1 MNKEKDMKKFSSKRA
16 LLLSVISMVICVS
29 MLIGSTFA
37 WFTDSATA
45 NVNTIKSGNLDVEL
59 VDANGEKITE
69 ALKWVKSA
77 EAPEGEKVLWEPGC
91 TYNLES
97 FKIKN
102 AGDLALKYK
111 VVISGLT
118 GDATLLNAI
127 DFTVKKGDTE
137 VSLDNFTGKL
147 LPAGKTATAN
157 DEEVGET
164 ALITITGTMKATA
177 GNEYKGLSL
186 EGISITVYATQLNSE
201 SDSTGKDYDKDAT
214 YYPVLDVAGFKDA
227 LKKGGNVEVE
237 SDLDT
242 GKETLKVT
250 KDTTINMNGKEIK
263 NTENIWI
270 DDSGSDGNW
279 SLISAR
285 NGANLTISGNGTFKA
300 KANDAMAVDV
310 QSGATLTI
318 KNGTFIGNVDA
329 VYVENGT
336 AIIEGGFF
344 DIQQKSNG
352 TGEAQYRFMLNC
364 YDANYNNGTAKIIVK
379 GGTFVNFNP
388 ANNAAEGAGTNFV
401 AEGYSVISEAKA
413 NGDVWYTVVEG
424 TGVSNSEDLKT
435 AIASAEAGDTIVL
448 ASGKYTVTT
457 TEPMSISGVTFKAA
471 PGATVDGVYL
481 ISNSSETRLT
491 MDNITFDGI
500 TFTDKVVLGQD
511 GFSWGLS
518 QCSNIKFVNCNF
530 DLSGSTERY
539 PDAIS
544 LKGANVSGTIS
555 EKEDVAYVKGVTIED
570 CSFTNIRYALFC
582 GKGRDVSI
590 KNCNVENASSYAFR
604 IDDVAGSLAV
614 EGNTVTNAEG
624 VLKINT
630 VGNNYSTTDITT
642 NVVVKG
648 NNAYNMTCGNGNVFV
663 TTFDN
668 AKSSGKST
676 YTITGNSCTYTGTFE
691 TPLCGF
697 RIKSNYGPS
706 RAEFIENN

>member
-1 MNKEKDMKKFSSKRA
+1 MSFPCRRGKMFFPLSAAAKNLTLRRKDMKNFSSKKA
-16 LLLSVISMVICVS
+16 LFLSVISMVICVS

-45 NVNTIKSGNLDVEL
+45 NVNTIQAGNLDVEL
-59 VDANGEKITE
+59 VGKDGKTLTE

-91 TYNLES
+91 KYNLEP
-97 FKIKN
+97 FAIKN
-102 AGDLALKYK
+102 SGNLALKYK

-118 GDATLLNAI
+118 GDATLLEAI
-127 DFTVKKGDTE
+127 DFTVSVDGDALVAKDGESTATTAA
-137 VSLDNFTGKL
+137 SLNDFEGTL
-147 LPAGKTATAN
+147 EAGKTT
-157 DEEVGET
+157 G
-164 ALITITGTMKATA
+164 LITITGKMKETA
-177 GNEYKGLSL
+177 GNKYKGLSL
-186 EGISITVYATQLNSE
+186 ENISITVYASQLNYE

-214 YYPVLDVAGFKDA
+214 YYPVLDAAGLKDA
-227 LKKGGNVEVE
+227 LKTGGNVEVE

-364 YDANYNNGTAKIIVK
+364 YDANYKNGTAKIIVK

-401 AEGYSVISEAKA
+401 AEGYSVIKETQA

-424 TGVSNSEDLKT
+424 TGASSNEELNDVIS
-435 AIASAEAGDTIVL
+435 SATEPTTVTLGKGTYTLPTLENKDITVKGTKDTIVNMKNVVNK
-448 ASGKYTVTT
+448 AS
-457 TEPMSISGVTFKAA
+457 SASFDGVTVNFGTEDYRGFQHTGK
-471 PGATVDGVYL
+471 
-481 ISNSSETRLT
+481 LT
-491 MDNITFDGI
+491 Y
-500 TFTDKVVLGQD
+500 K
-511 GFSWGLS
+511 
-518 QCSNIKFVNCNF
+518 
-530 DLSGSTERY
+530 
-539 PDAIS
+539 
-544 LKGANVSGTIS
+544 
-555 EKEDVAYVKGVTIED
+555 D
-570 CSFTNIRYALFC
+570 C
-582 GKGRDVSI
+582 
-590 KNCNVENASSYAFR
+590 
-604 IDDVAGSLAV
+604 
-614 EGNTVTNAEG
+614 
-624 VLKINT
+624 
-630 VGNNYSTTDITT
+630 
-642 NVVVKG
+642 
-648 NNAYNMTCGNGNVFV
+648 
-663 TTFDN
+663 
-668 AKSSGKST
+668 
-676 YTITGNSCTYTGTFE
+676 TITGKQFLYAE
-691 TPLCGF
+691 EV
-697 RIKSNYGPS
+697 
-706 RAEFIENN
+706 EFINCEFVQDAVDYNVWTYGAGSVLFKDCTFTCKGKAVLIYNEGTLSAQTVEFQNCKFEASSAVDGKAAIEIDSYGTSYNVIVDQATADNVTGFGTGSNSGNSVWNVKRNVKPITVTVAGTVVYNQ

>member
-1 MNKEKDMKKFSSKRA
+1 MFFPLSAAAKNLTLRRKDMKNFSSKKA
-16 LLLSVISMVICVS
+16 LFLSVISMVICVS

-45 NVNTIKSGNLDVEL
+45 NVNTIQAGNLDVEL
-59 VDANGEKITE
+59 VGKDGKTLTE

-91 TYNLES
+91 KYNLEP
-97 FKIKN
+97 FAIKN
-102 AGDLALKYK
+102 SGNLALKYK

-118 GDATLLNAI
+118 GDATLLEAI
-127 DFTVKKGDTE
+127 DFTVSVDGDALVAKDGESTATTAA
-137 VSLDNFTGKL
+137 SLNNFEGTL
-147 LPAGKTATAN
+147 EAGKTT
-157 DEEVGET
+157 G
-164 ALITITGTMKATA
+164 LITITGEMKETA
-177 GNEYKGLSL
+177 GNKYKGLSL
-186 EGISITVYATQLNSE
+186 ENISITVYASQLNSE

-214 YYPVLDVAGFKDA
+214 YYPVLDAAGLKDA
-227 LKKGGNVEVE
+227 LKTGGNVEVE

-364 YDANYNNGTAKIIVK
+364 YDANYKNGTAKIIVK

-401 AEGYSVISEAKA
+401 AEGYSVIKETQA

-424 TGVSNSEDLKT
+424 TGASSNEELNNVIS
-435 AIASAEAGDTIVL
+435 SATEPTTVTLGKGTYTLPTLENKDITVKGTKDTIVNMKNVVNK
-448 ASGKYTVTT
+448 AS
-457 TEPMSISGVTFKAA
+457 SASFDGVTVNFGTEDYRGFQHTGK
-471 PGATVDGVYL
+471 
-481 ISNSSETRLT
+481 LT
-491 MDNITFDGI
+491 Y
-500 TFTDKVVLGQD
+500 K
-511 GFSWGLS
+511 
-518 QCSNIKFVNCNF
+518 
-530 DLSGSTERY
+530 
-539 PDAIS
+539 
-544 LKGANVSGTIS
+544 
-555 EKEDVAYVKGVTIED
+555 D
-570 CSFTNIRYALFC
+570 C
-582 GKGRDVSI
+582 
-590 KNCNVENASSYAFR
+590 
-604 IDDVAGSLAV
+604 
-614 EGNTVTNAEG
+614 
-624 VLKINT
+624 
-630 VGNNYSTTDITT
+630 
-642 NVVVKG
+642 
-648 NNAYNMTCGNGNVFV
+648 
-663 TTFDN
+663 
-668 AKSSGKST
+668 
-676 YTITGNSCTYTGTFE
+676 TITGKQFLYAE
-691 TPLCGF
+691 EV
-697 RIKSNYGPS
+697 
-706 RAEFIENN
+706 EFINCEFVQDAVDYNVWTYGAGSILFKDCTFTCKGKAVLIYNEGTLSAQTVEFQNCKFESSSAVDGKAAIEIDSYGTSYNVIVDQATADNVTGFGTGSNSGNSVWNVKRNVKPVTVTVAGTVVYNQ

>member
-1 MNKEKDMKKFSSKRA
+1 MFFPLSAAAKNLILRRKDMKNFSSKKA
-16 LLLSVISMVICVS
+16 LFLSVISMVICVS

-45 NVNTIKSGNLDVEL
+45 NVNTIQAGNLDVEL
-59 VDANGEKITE
+59 VGKDGKTLTE

-91 TYNLES
+91 KYNLEP
-97 FKIKN
+97 FAIKN
-102 AGDLALKYK
+102 SGNLALKYK

-118 GDATLLNAI
+118 GDATLLEAI
-127 DFTVKKGDTE
+127 DFTVSVDGDALVAKDGESTATTAA
-137 VSLDNFTGKL
+137 SLNNFEGTL
-147 LPAGKTATAN
+147 EAGKTT
-157 DEEVGET
+157 G
-164 ALITITGTMKATA
+164 LITITGKMKETA
-177 GNEYKGLSL
+177 GNKYKGLSL
-186 EGISITVYATQLNSE
+186 ENISITVYASQLNYE

-214 YYPVLDVAGFKDA
+214 YYPVLDAAGLKDA
-227 LKKGGNVEVE
+227 LKTGGNVEVE

-364 YDANYNNGTAKIIVK
+364 YDANYKNGTAKIIVK

-401 AEGYSVISEAKA
+401 AEGYSVIKETQA

-424 TGVSNSEDLKT
+424 TGASSNEELNNVIS
-435 AIASAEAGDTIVL
+435 SATEPT
-448 ASGKYTVTT
+448 TVTLGKGT
-457 TEPMSISGVTFKAA
+457 YTLPTLENKDITVKGTKDTLVDMKNVVNKASSASFDGVTVNFGTEDYRGFQHTGK
-471 PGATVDGVYL
+471 
-481 ISNSSETRLT
+481 LT
-491 MDNITFDGI
+491 Y
-500 TFTDKVVLGQD
+500 K
-511 GFSWGLS
+511 
-518 QCSNIKFVNCNF
+518 
-530 DLSGSTERY
+530 
-539 PDAIS
+539 
-544 LKGANVSGTIS
+544 
-555 EKEDVAYVKGVTIED
+555 D
-570 CSFTNIRYALFC
+570 C
-582 GKGRDVSI
+582 
-590 KNCNVENASSYAFR
+590 
-604 IDDVAGSLAV
+604 
-614 EGNTVTNAEG
+614 
-624 VLKINT
+624 
-630 VGNNYSTTDITT
+630 
-642 NVVVKG
+642 
-648 NNAYNMTCGNGNVFV
+648 
-663 TTFDN
+663 
-668 AKSSGKST
+668 
-676 YTITGNSCTYTGTFE
+676 TITGKQFLYAE
-691 TPLCGF
+691 EV
-697 RIKSNYGPS
+697 
-706 RAEFIENN
+706 EFINCEFVQDAVDYNVWTYGAGSVLFKDCTFTCKGKAVLIYNEGTLSAQTVEFQNCKFEASSAVDGKAAIEIDSYGTSYNVIVDQATADNVTGFGTGSNSGNSVWNVKRNVKPVTVTVAGTVVYNQ

>member
-1 MNKEKDMKKFSSKRA
+1 MFFPLSAAAKNLTLRRKDMKNFSSKKA
-16 LLLSVISMVICVS
+16 LFLSVISMVICVS

-37 WFTDSATA
+37 WFTDTA
-45 NVNTIKSGNLDVEL
+45 STGVNKIQSGNLEVEL
-59 VDANGEKITE
+59 VGKDGKTLTE

-91 TYNLES
+91 KYNLEP
-97 FKIKN
+97 FAIKN
-102 AGDLALKYK
+102 SGNLALKYK

-118 GDATLLNAI
+118 GDATLLEAI
-127 DFTVKKGDTE
+127 DFTVSVDGDALVAKDGESTATTAA
-137 VSLDNFTGKL
+137 SLNNFEGTL
-147 LPAGKTATAN
+147 EAGKTT
-157 DEEVGET
+157 G
-164 ALITITGTMKATA
+164 LITITGKMKETA
-177 GNEYKGLSL
+177 GNKYKGLSL
-186 EGISITVYATQLNSE
+186 ENISITVYASQLNYE

-214 YYPVLDVAGFKDA
+214 YYPVLDAAGLKDA
-227 LKKGGNVEVE
+227 LKTGGNVEVE

-364 YDANYNNGTAKIIVK
+364 YDANYKNGTAKIIVK

-401 AEGYSVISEAKA
+401 AEGYSVIKETQA

-424 TGVSNSEDLKT
+424 TGASSNEELNNVIS
-435 AIASAEAGDTIVL
+435 SATEPT
-448 ASGKYTVTT
+448 TVTLGKGT
-457 TEPMSISGVTFKAA
+457 YTLPTLENKDITVKGTKDTLVDMKNVVNKASSASFDGVTVNFGTEDYRGFQHTGK
-471 PGATVDGVYL
+471 
-481 ISNSSETRLT
+481 LT
-491 MDNITFDGI
+491 Y
-500 TFTDKVVLGQD
+500 K
-511 GFSWGLS
+511 
-518 QCSNIKFVNCNF
+518 
-530 DLSGSTERY
+530 
-539 PDAIS
+539 
-544 LKGANVSGTIS
+544 
-555 EKEDVAYVKGVTIED
+555 D
-570 CSFTNIRYALFC
+570 C
-582 GKGRDVSI
+582 
-590 KNCNVENASSYAFR
+590 
-604 IDDVAGSLAV
+604 
-614 EGNTVTNAEG
+614 
-624 VLKINT
+624 
-630 VGNNYSTTDITT
+630 
-642 NVVVKG
+642 
-648 NNAYNMTCGNGNVFV
+648 
-663 TTFDN
+663 
-668 AKSSGKST
+668 
-676 YTITGNSCTYTGTFE
+676 TITGKQFLYAE
-691 TPLCGF
+691 EV
-697 RIKSNYGPS
+697 
-706 RAEFIENN
+706 EFINCEFVQDAVDYNVWTYGAGSVLFKDCTFTCKGKAVLIYNEGTLSAQTVEFQNCKFEASSAVDGKAAIEIDSYGTSYNVIVDQATADNVTGFGTGSNSGNSVWNVKRNVKPVTVTVAGTVVYNQ

>member
-1 MNKEKDMKKFSSKRA
+1 MNKEKDMKEFSSKRA

-77 EAPEGEKVLWEPGC
+77 EAPAGEKILWEPGC

-97 FKIKN
+97 FKIANK
-102 AGDLALKYK
+102 GDLALKYK

-127 DFTVKKGDTE
+127 DFTVKKGDAE

-147 LPAGKTATAN
+147 LPAGKTATAD

-186 EGISITVYATQLNSE
+186 ENISITVYASQLNSE

-214 YYPVLDVAGFKDA
+214 YYPVLDAAGLKDA
-227 LKKGGNVEVE
+227 LKTGGNVEVE

-242 GKETLKVT
+242 GKETLKVI

-364 YDANYNNGTAKIIVK
+364 YDANYKNGTAKIIVK

-401 AEGYSVISEAKA
+401 AEGYSVIKETQA

-511 GFSWGLS
+511 GSSWGRS

-530 DLSGSTERY
+530 DLSGSTEKY

-544 LKGANVSGTIS
+544 LKGASVSGTIS

-590 KNCNVENASSYAFR
+590 KNCKVENANSYAFR
-604 IDDVAGSLAV
+604 IDDVAGSLTV

-676 YTITGNSCTYTGTFE
+676 YTITGNSCTYTWSFE

-706 RAEFIENN
+706 KAEFIENN

>member
-1 MNKEKDMKKFSSKRA
+1 MKNFSSKKA
-16 LLLSVISMVICVS
+16 LFLSVISMVICVS

-45 NVNTIKSGNLDVEL
+45 NVNTIQAGNLDVEL
-59 VDANGEKITE
+59 VGKDGKTLTE

-91 TYNLES
+91 KYNLEP
-97 FKIKN
+97 FAIKN
-102 AGDLALKYK
+102 SGNLALKYK

-118 GDATLLNAI
+118 GDATLLEAI
-127 DFTVKKGDTE
+127 DFTVSVDGDALVAKDGESTATTAA
-137 VSLDNFTGKL
+137 SLNNFEGTL
-147 LPAGKTATAN
+147 EAGKTT
-157 DEEVGET
+157 G
-164 ALITITGTMKATA
+164 LITITGEMKETA
-177 GNEYKGLSL
+177 GNKYKGLSL
-186 EGISITVYATQLNSE
+186 ENISITVYASQLNSE

-214 YYPVLDVAGFKDA
+214 YYPVLDAAGLKDA
-227 LKKGGNVEVE
+227 LKTGGNVEVE

-242 GKETLKVT
+242 GKETMKVT

-364 YDANYNNGTAKIIVK
+364 YDANYKNGTAKIIVK

-401 AEGYSVISEAKA
+401 AEGYSVIKETQA

-424 TGVSNSEDLKT
+424 TGASSNEELNNVIS
-435 AIASAEAGDTIVL
+435 SATEPTTVTLGKGTYTLPTLENKDITVKGTKDTIVDMKNVVNK
-448 ASGKYTVTT
+448 AS
-457 TEPMSISGVTFKAA
+457 SASFDGVTVNFGTEDYRGFQHTGK
-471 PGATVDGVYL
+471 
-481 ISNSSETRLT
+481 LT
-491 MDNITFDGI
+491 Y
-500 TFTDKVVLGQD
+500 K
-511 GFSWGLS
+511 
-518 QCSNIKFVNCNF
+518 
-530 DLSGSTERY
+530 
-539 PDAIS
+539 
-544 LKGANVSGTIS
+544 
-555 EKEDVAYVKGVTIED
+555 D
-570 CSFTNIRYALFC
+570 C
-582 GKGRDVSI
+582 
-590 KNCNVENASSYAFR
+590 
-604 IDDVAGSLAV
+604 
-614 EGNTVTNAEG
+614 
-624 VLKINT
+624 
-630 VGNNYSTTDITT
+630 
-642 NVVVKG
+642 
-648 NNAYNMTCGNGNVFV
+648 
-663 TTFDN
+663 
-668 AKSSGKST
+668 
-676 YTITGNSCTYTGTFE
+676 TITGKQFLYAE
-691 TPLCGF
+691 EV
-697 RIKSNYGPS
+697 
-706 RAEFIENN
+706 EFINCEFVQDAVDYNVWTYGAGSVLFKDCTFTCKGIAVLIYNEGTLSAQTVEFQNCKFEASSAVDGKAAIEIDSYGTSYNVIVDQATADNVTGFGTGSNSGNSVWNVKRNVKPVTVTVAGTVVYNQ

>member
-1 MNKEKDMKKFSSKRA
+1 MNKEKDMKEFSSKRA

-77 EAPEGEKVLWEPGC
+77 EAPAGEKILWEPGC

-97 FKIKN
+97 FKIANK
-102 AGDLALKYK
+102 GDLALKYK

-127 DFTVKKGDTE
+127 DFTVKKGDAE

-147 LPAGKTATAN
+147 LPAGKTATAD

-186 EGISITVYATQLNSE
+186 ENISITVYASQLNSE

-214 YYPVLDVAGFKDA
+214 YYPVLDAAGLKDA
-227 LKKGGNVEVE
+227 LKTGGNVEVE

-364 YDANYNNGTAKIIVK
+364 YDANYKNGTAKIIVK

-388 ANNAAEGAGTNFV
+388 SNNAAEGAGTNFV
-401 AEGYSVISEAKA
+401 AEGYSVISETKA

-424 TGVSNSEDLKT
+424 TVVSNSEDLKT

-530 DLSGSTERY
+530 DLSGSTETY

-544 LKGANVSGTIS
+544 LKGASVSGTIS
-555 EKEDVAYVKGVTIED
+555 EKEDVAYVKGIAIED
-570 CSFTNIRYALFC
+570 CSFTNIRHALFC

-590 KNCNVENASSYAFR
+590 KNCKVENASSYAFR
-604 IDDVAGSLAV
+604 IDDVAGRLTV

-676 YTITGNSCTYTGTFE
+676 YTITGNSCTYTESFE

-706 RAEFIENN
+706 KAEFIENN